1 MTQHNL
7 YSSPD
12 AMPDNSLTLNG
23 IVEVLSQWH
32 QDNASYDSD
41 SLLQGELTETLK
53 ASLTDQLSACLDA
66 LGSFLPGD
74 GDQRRLKSLGSWL
87 WESFARLSPQ
97 IEARTQRLLPR
108 SWASDHVDRRLVD
121 DSRVL
126 LAQAIN
132 RPVGSLGIDALQDP
146 AEDVAALL
154 VGLQLAERQGLACD
168 VLDRYLRH
176 SGDYHMARLLSFYL
190 VLASLRAARMAVTRD
205 TNEALTGE
213 LDDVPPSAW
222 MVEHLGLARRCLSL
236 AEQHTEFR
244 FPPLIIGVGVS
255 GSGKSRFTQTLV
267 AGLGAVRLTSC
278 SERQRMHAFEKEN
291 SPQAGS
297 ADSVVDK
304 YSDEITRITYQRL
317 ADCTGWLL
325 DGGFPVCI
333 DSTSLS
339 REQRRLLWQQAEN
352 RGLPVL
358 LVSFEADEATLRR
371 RLGKRA
377 VRLGITE
384 AESLA
389 LFDIQRQA
397 FDPFD
402 DEERRHL
409 IRLDTTADNAA
420 ETLAA
425 LIQENVRFC

>member
-1 MTQHNL
+1 MTQRDL
-7 YSSPD
+7 EDLPD
-12 AMPDNSLTLNG
+12 AMSDNSLTVDG
-23 IVEVLSQWH
+23 IVVALSQWH
-32 QDNASYDSD
+32 QNNAGSHGDSPLAG
-41 SLLQGELTETLK
+41 SLAEVLKESLASQLT
-53 ASLTDQLSACLDA
+53 ACLEA
-66 LGSFLPGD
+66 LGNILPGD
-74 GDQRRLKSLGSWL
+74 GDQRRLNALGSWL
-87 WESFARLSPQ
+87 WESVERLSPQ
-97 IEARTQRLLPR
+97 IEARAQRSLPY
-108 SWASDHVDRRLVD
+108 SWACQHADLRLVD
-121 DSRVL
+121 ATRVL

-132 RPVGSLGIDALQDP
+132 RPVAEPGLDTCQDP

-154 VGLQLAERQGLACD
+154 VGLQLAERQELARD

-176 SGDYHMARLLSFYL
+176 SGDYHMARLLSFYQ
-190 VLASLRAARMAVTRD
+190 VLASLQAARAAGTQDAS
-205 TNEALTGE
+205 EGLTGE
-213 LDDVPPSAW
+213 LGDVPPSAW

-255 GSGKSRFTQTLV
+255 GSGKTRFTHTLV
-267 AGLGAVRLTSC
+267 AGLGAVRLASH
-278 SERQRMHAFEKEN
+278 SERQRMYALESEN
-291 SPQAGS
+291 SPQPDNDDGG
-297 ADSVVDK
+297 VDK
-304 YSDEITRITYQRL
+304 YTPEITAITYQRL

-358 LVSFEADEATLRR
+358 LVSFEADEETLER
-371 RLGKRA
+371 RLDKRA
-377 VRLGITE
+377 VRLGITRE
-384 AESLA
+384 ESLA

-402 DEERRHL
+402 DEERLHL
-409 IRLDTTADNAA
+409 VRLDTTAENAA